1 MLKRKG
7 SVQDPSNEQPKKK
20 QHITSLDDHNMTC
33 VRREIADIKES
44 LAKMAS
50 EAKVDRENIIKTLE
64 DLDIAHMKEK
74 IYEREERDN
83 IYYMLK
89 EILGEIQQRK

>member
-1 MLKRKG
+1 
-7 SVQDPSNEQPKKK
+7 
-20 QHITSLDDHNMTC
+20 
-33 VRREIADIKES
+33 
-44 LAKMAS
+44 MAS